1 MVLPLTFRMR
11 CTDRRSKTRRRLSRN
26 QGQDEEE
33 RDRVRDRLECNM
45 RGACVSIDCEPNNV
59 STSLSCGLSIDGLAA
74 SRIASYC
81 GSEHKKVR
89 VIVMSRAGTS
99 KKKSNHPAP
108 RSDQTHGRRLFPGFL
123 LENVMESSA
132 RMRTRKMVQ
141 CYT

>member
-1 MVLPLTFRMR
+1 MMVLPLTFRMR
-11 CTDRRSKTRRRLSRN
+11 CIDRRSKTRRRLSRN
-26 QGQDEEE
+26 QCQNGEG
-33 RDRVRDRLECNM
+33 RDRVRDKLECKM

-59 STSLSCGLSIDGLAA
+59 CASSSCRLSIDGFAE
-74 SRIASYC
+74 SCIASYR
-81 GSEHKKVR
+81 GIERKKVR
-89 VIVMSRAGTS
+89 VIVMSIAGTS

-141 CYT
+141 C